1 MLDVVQSLTTDK
13 DNLKKI
19 VHVYREC
26 RWLWTQLVVVIIWV
40 SKIRWYNDPEVYELF
55 NSTFAICDSKEEL
68 IYRALSWKNQKI
80 LHLLTPPGAM
90 PDIASSKAGM
100 TYIIDTAICEKDT
113 QM

>member
-13 DNLKKI
+13 DNLKKS

-26 RWLWTQLVVVIIWV
+26 RWFRTQLVVVIIWV